1 MKRTLLVPIVIG
13 AVFFSGVTVSYGESL
28 PVQYAET
35 EIELV
40 QAEERL
46 NKVIKDV
53 KAQELREITAFDD
66 RALTDKASKQLA
78 NQKKT
83 ERTKYLQNITTY
95 KDFKGAESVD
105 EAIKNLRAKEYP
117 VDEVF
122 AILCKEIEAY
132 KKTLSVDDPKKIVK
146 HFNQKAGLI
155 EKRSGEKTVELTF
168 GLPAKAYSVS
178 YSSWTKLT
186 TAEKLL
192 VASNPAAAL
201 LTNSIQKKA
210 FDYTTQKFGSN
221 GLGDKSD
228 GYRHGIWNAL
238 MARDINRAWAE
249 AISTAHED
257 RPQKELNS
265 K

>member
-146 HFNQKAGLI
+146 HFNQKAGSLSAGPSSVTTL
-155 EKRSGEKTVELTF
+155 KYT
-168 GLPAKAYSVS
+168 GLPMTV
-178 YSSWTKLT
+178 
-186 TAEKLL
+186 
-192 VASNPAAAL
+192 
-201 LTNSIQKKA
+201 
-210 FDYTTQKFGSN
+210 YTQ
-221 GLGDKSD
+221 
-228 GYRHGIWNAL
+228 
-238 MARDINRAWAE
+238 
-249 AISTAHED
+249 
-257 RPQKELNS
+257 
-265 K
+265 